1 MSILN
6 IGLQNCALSR
16 EKASTELEY
25 KCTSMKS
32 IRSKHQEIGEELE
45 TSIEPVRRTMK
56 NRIRKLALKD
66 YRFQIMCPMQDKKKF
81 YLSRHI
87 DTMFP
92 NMYKTKLVKKVTQ
105 IKVRNITIEWMFTVD
120 WDTTIS
126 RSESVMTLSVVLHHR
141 QFVIVYLIQCS
152 MWMEITTKALKVH
165 IERMTH
171 LHWWKNPE
179 KAEPAYA
186 REKDQKNRHNYKFST
201 RGPSFTG

>member
-1 MSILN
+1 
-6 IGLQNCALSR
+6 
-16 EKASTELEY
+16 
-25 KCTSMKS
+25 
-32 IRSKHQEIGEELE
+32 
-45 TSIEPVRRTMK
+45 
-56 NRIRKLALKD
+56 
-66 YRFQIMCPMQDKKKF
+66 MCPMQDNKIF

-105 IKVRNITIEWMFTVD
+105 IKVRNITIEWIFTVD

-152 MWMEITTKALKVH
+152 MWMENHYKSFESTYGENDTPKLMKK
-165 IERMTH
+165 T
-171 LHWWKNPE
+171 E

>member
-1 MSILN
+1 
-6 IGLQNCALSR
+6 
-16 EKASTELEY
+16 
-25 KCTSMKS
+25 
-32 IRSKHQEIGEELE
+32 
-45 TSIEPVRRTMK
+45 
-56 NRIRKLALKD
+56 
-66 YRFQIMCPMQDKKKF
+66 MCPMQDNKIF

-92 NMYKTKLVKKVTQ
+92 NMYKTKLVKNVTQ

-152 MWMEITTKALKVH
+152 MWMEITTKALIY

-171 LHWWKNPE
+171 LHWWKKPE